1 MLGMPYM
8 SKPPGRSA
16 RSNTVT
22 RWPALLSC
30 AAARKPAGPEP
41 MTATFL
47 PVRFFGGSGVTQ
59 PFSQP

>member
-22 RWPALLSC
+22 KMTGLLSC
-30 AAARKPAGPEP
+30 AAALIPAGPEP
-41 MTATFL
+41 ITATFF
-47 PVRFFGGSGVTQ
+47 PVRASRFGHDPTVFQ
-59 PFSQP
+59 P